1 MVPISSPV
9 LHLVP
14 EVYFSTDGGTSWK
27 RSTKPPSGQSKTYIV
42 SAQGRIY
49 AATSGT
55 ESAFSSTTD
64 GGITWNQLSLIDT
77 TISDIVD
84 LAPSPGYSQD
94 ETLFMPT
101 SGGGEYS
108 LWRSGS
114 GGKTWERVL
123 SSTLTGID
131 IIDRVALPP
140 QYGSDNQAVFI
151 AGTSNGNQA
160 IWRSADDGQTFTC
173 RVVPFPIDT
182 WAVVNDTTLFI
193 GTFDGVNSLVYL
205 STNSGLTYSEGAI
218 AGNESLNS
226 IALSPDYDEDETI
239 LVGNSDGWVFWS
251 EDNGVSFEA
260 LGQQL
265 PDLISG
271 GSDSNSISVAFGPDY
286 SNNNTVYAA
295 SYCRENLNNSS
306 AIYRF
311 LIGKSDKWESIDST
325 VLTGAIIDQLIV
337 SADGTLYATN
347 FKANGGM
354 ERSLNPTY
362 PLGPT
367 FETVSKGLDD
377 GATLVGL
384 WLSGNQLWS
393 IDGVHTSLITYIDSL
408 AQPVTLTSP
417 ADEITGLGMIINDTI
432 KNISLDW
439 ETLPGATEYHW
450 QLDYDNE
457 FSSVPAGFEGDTRAS
472 SAQLP
477 TLDPITIYHWR
488 VRATE
493 PVLSPWSAKWSF
505 TTSFGTEAY
514 APELESPEAGASG
527 VSVKPIF
534 QWSAIAGANG
544 YELVVSTQAAVDNP
558 TILKTGTFALPT
570 TAWQANIELDFGT
583 TYYWKVRA
591 VSISTYSP
599 WSAVSAFTTEPAPT
613 TSPTPPGS
621 IQSSP
626 DTLNWTEWLTPMG
639 GIMFLVFLLIMMM
652 LITMIILVVKVTKL

>member
-1 MVPISSPV
+1 M
-9 LHLVP
+9 
-14 EVYFSTDGGTSWK
+14 
-27 RSTKPPSGQSKTYIV
+27 
-42 SAQGRIY
+42 
-49 AATSGT
+49 
-55 ESAFSSTTD
+55 
-64 GGITWNQLSLIDT
+64 
-77 TISDIVD
+77 
-84 LAPSPGYSQD
+84 
-94 ETLFMPT
+94 
-101 SGGGEYS
+101 
-108 LWRSGS
+108 
-114 GGKTWERVL
+114 
-123 SSTLTGID
+123 
-131 IIDRVALPP
+131 
-140 QYGSDNQAVFI
+140 
-151 AGTSNGNQA
+151 
-160 IWRSADDGQTFTC
+160 
-173 RVVPFPIDT
+173 
-182 WAVVNDTTLFI
+182 
-193 GTFDGVNSLVYL
+193 
-205 STNSGLTYSEGAI
+205 
-218 AGNESLNS
+218 
-226 IALSPDYDEDETI
+226 
-239 LVGNSDGWVFWS
+239 
-251 EDNGVSFEA
+251 
-260 LGQQL
+260 
-265 PDLISG
+265 
-271 GSDSNSISVAFGPDY
+271 
-286 SNNNTVYAA
+286 
-295 SYCRENLNNSS
+295 
-306 AIYRF
+306 
-311 LIGKSDKWESIDST
+311 
-325 VLTGAIIDQLIV
+325 
-337 SADGTLYATN
+337 
-347 FKANGGM
+347 
-354 ERSLNPTY
+354 
-362 PLGPT
+362 
-367 FETVSKGLDD
+367 
-377 GATLVGL
+377 
-384 WLSGNQLWS
+384 
-393 IDGVHTSLITYIDSL
+393 
-408 AQPVTLTSP
+408 
-417 ADEITGLGMIINDTI
+417 GMIINDTV